1 MHFSVLRCV
10 ALGLT
15 SMLVRARHL
24 FGRAVRETG
33 QAMDRL
39 GLTLVDKEIF
49 RETCECRAKELC
61 VCPGGRVGVGK
72 G

>member
-1 MHFSVLRCV
+1 M
-10 ALGLT
+10 LT
-15 SMLVRARHL
+15 RARHL

-49 RETCECRAKELC
+49 RETCE
-61 VCPGGRVGVGK
+61 
-72 G
+72 